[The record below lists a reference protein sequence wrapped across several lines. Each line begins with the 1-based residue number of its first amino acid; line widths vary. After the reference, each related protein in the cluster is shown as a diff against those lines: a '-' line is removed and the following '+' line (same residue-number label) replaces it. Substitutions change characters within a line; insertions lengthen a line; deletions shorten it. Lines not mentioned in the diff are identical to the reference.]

1 MPNAIMN
8 ELMMK
13 YEARQ
18 QENARE
24 EERRLKEASSLCP
37 EIGRLAAAR
46 RDALFSTIRSSLHSG
61 KQSASV
67 SRLAEDM
74 ENYNREIRALLKK
87 NGLPEDYLQP
97 VYQCEIC
104 HDTGFVGESVKKR
117 CSCLN
122 KEYFRQMGKLIG
134 LNERIPQTFDTFRE
148 DVFSLDIIPSTN
160 VSQRTFMCFLRDKCK
175 KYAESF
181 PDTTTPDM
189 LFIGPSG
196 LGKTFLMQAIAHR
209 VIERG
214 FSALC
219 VSAFKVVEMTRQSY
233 FSNNS
238 EESAPLFDVDL
249 LLIDDMGSEPLM
261 DNVTVTQLY
270 HVINERQNTG
280 KHTILSTN
288 LNSVQFQDRY
298 TERISSRLL
307 SSAGQ
312 CELVA
317 FGGNDIRR
325 KVQKGL

>member
-1 MPNAIMN
+1 
-8 ELMMK
+8 MMK
-13 YEARQ
+13 YETRQ

-46 RDALFSTIRSSLHSG
+46 RDALLSTIRSSLSSG
-61 KQSASV
+61 RQNASV

-74 ENYNREIRALLKK
+74 ENYNRKIRELLII
-87 NGLPEDYLQP
+87 NRLPEDYLQP
-97 VYQCEIC
+97 VYQCSIC

-117 CSCLN
+117 CKCLN
-122 KEYFRQMGKLIG
+122 QEYFRQMGRQIG
-134 LNERIPQTFDTFRE
+134 LNERVPQTFESFRE
-148 DVFSLDIIPSTN
+148 EVFSQEIIPGAN

-189 LFIGPSG
+189 LFMGTSG
-196 LGKTFLMQAIAHR
+196 LGKTFLIQAIAHR
-209 VIERG
+209 VLERG

-219 VSAFKVVEMTRQSY
+219 VSAYKVVEITRQAY
-233 FSNNS
+233 FSNNT
-238 EESAPLFDVDL
+238 EESAPLYDTDL
-249 LLIDDMGSEPLM
+249 LLIDDMGTEPLM
-261 DNVTVTQLY
+261 DNITIEQLY
-270 HVINERQNTG
+270 HVINERQNAG

-317 FGGNDIRR
+317 FIGADIRR
-325 KVQKGL
+325 KV

>member
-8 ELMMK
+8 ALMMK

-24 EERRLKEASSLCP
+24 EERRLKEASGLCP

-46 RDALFSTIRSSLHSG
+46 RDALFSTMRSALASG

-67 SRLAEDM
+67 NRLAENM
-74 ENYNREIRALLKK
+74 ENYNRKIRELLKK
-87 NGLPEDYLQP
+87 SGLPEDYLQP
-97 VYQCEIC
+97 VYQCKTC

-117 CSCLN
+117 CSCLSQ
-122 KEYFRQMGKLIG
+122 EYFKEMGKLIG
-134 LNERIPQTFDTFRE
+134 LNERTPQTFDSFRE
-148 DVFSLDIIPSTN
+148 EVYSQEVIPGAN
-160 VSQRTFMCFLRDKCK
+160 VSQRTFMSFLRDKCK
-175 KYAESF
+175 KYAETF
-181 PDTTTPDM
+181 PDTATPDM
-189 LFIGPSG
+189 LFMGTSG

-209 VIERG
+209 VLERG

-233 FSNNS
+233 FQNNA
-238 EESAPLFDVDL
+238 EESAPLYDVDL
-249 LLIDDMGSEPLM
+249 LLIDDLGSEPLM
-261 DNVTVTQLY
+261 DNITIEQLY
-270 HVINERQNTG
+270 HVINERQNAG

-288 LNSVQFQDRY
+288 LNSVQFQGRY

-312 CELVA
+312 CELIA
-317 FGGNDIRR
+317 FIGCDIRR
-325 KVQKGL
+325 KV

>member
-8 ELMMK
+8 ALMMQ

-18 QENARE
+18 AENARE
-24 EERRLKEASSLCP
+24 EERRLKEAAGLCP
-37 EIGRLAAAR
+37 EIGCLAAAR
-46 RDALFSTIRSSLHSG
+46 RDALFSSVRSALASG
-61 KQSASV
+61 KQNASV

-74 ENYNREIRALLKK
+74 ENYNLKIRGLLKK

-122 KEYFRQMGKLIG
+122 KEYFKQMGKLIG
-134 LNERIPQTFDTFRE
+134 LNERVPQTFEAFRE
-148 DVFSLDIIPSTN
+148 EVFSREIIPGAN

-175 KYAESF
+175 KYAETF
-181 PDTTTPDM
+181 PDTATPDM
-189 LFIGPSG
+189 LFMGTSG

-209 VIERG
+209 VLERG

-233 FSNNS
+233 FNNNA
-238 EESAPLFDVDL
+238 EESSPLFEADL
-249 LLIDDMGSEPLM
+249 LLIDDLGTEPLM
-261 DNVTVTQLY
+261 DNVTITQLY
-270 HVINERQNTG
+270 HVINERQNAG

-312 CELVA
+312 CELIA
-317 FGGNDIRR
+317 FIGADIRR
-325 KVQKGL
+325 KV

>member
-8 ELMMK
+8 ALMMQ

-18 QENARE
+18 AQNARE
-24 EERRLKEASSLCP
+24 EERRLKEASGLCP

-46 RDALFSTIRSSLHSG
+46 RDTLFSALRSAMSSG
-61 KQSASV
+61 KQNSMV
-67 SRLAEDM
+67 NRLAEDM
-74 ENYNREIRALLKK
+74 ENYNRKIRELLQK
-87 NGLPEDYLQP
+87 NGLPVDYLQP
-97 VYQCEIC
+97 VYQCKIC
-104 HDTGFVGESVKKR
+104 RDTGFVGESVKKR
-117 CSCLN
+117 CTCLN
-122 KEYFRQMGKLIG
+122 QEYFKQMGRLIG
-134 LNERIPQTFDTFRE
+134 LNERTPQTFEAFRE
-148 DVFSLDIIPSTN
+148 EVFSQEVIAGAN

-175 KYAESF
+175 KYAETF

-189 LFIGPSG
+189 LFMGTSG

-209 VIERG
+209 VLERG

-233 FSNNS
+233 FNNNT
-238 EESAPLFDVDL
+238 EESAPLYDVDL
-249 LLIDDMGSEPLM
+249 LLIDDLGSEPLM
-261 DNVTVTQLY
+261 DNVTITQLY
-270 HVINERQNTG
+270 HVINERQNAG

-312 CELVA
+312 CELIA
-317 FGGNDIRR
+317 FIGGDIRR
-325 KVQKGL
+325 KA

>member
-8 ELMMK
+8 ALMMQ

-24 EERRLKEASSLCP
+24 EERRLKEASGLCP
-37 EIGRLAAAR
+37 DIGRLVAAR
-46 RDALFSTIRSSLHSG
+46 RDRLFSVVRSALRSG
-61 KQSASV
+61 RENAAV

-74 ENYNREIRALLKK
+74 ENYNQKIRELLIK

-97 VYQCEIC
+97 VYQCKNC
-104 HDTGFVGESVKKR
+104 RDTGFVGESVKKR
-117 CSCLN
+117 CACLN
-122 KEYFRQMGKLIG
+122 QEYFRQMGRQIG
-134 LNERIPQTFDTFRE
+134 LNERTPQTFETFRE
-148 DVFSLDIIPSTN
+148 EVFSQEIIPGAN

-181 PDTTTPDM
+181 PKTATPDM
-189 LFIGPSG
+189 LFMGTSG

-209 VIERG
+209 VLERG

-219 VSAFKVVEMTRQSY
+219 LSAFKVVEMTRQAY
-233 FSNNS
+233 FSNSS
-238 EESAPLFDVDL
+238 EESAPLFNVDL
-249 LLIDDMGSEPLM
+249 LLIDDLGSEPLM
-261 DNVTVTQLY
+261 DNVTITQLY
-270 HVINERQNTG
+270 HVVNERQNAG

-298 TERISSRLL
+298 TERIGSRLL

-317 FGGNDIRR
+317 FIGCDIRR
-325 KVQKGL
+325 KA